1 VIGNYSV
8 AESIANCAVKASYEV
23 NAKLIIVFT
32 NTGQAAL
39 RVRKFGPKCPI
50 LAVSGSIN
58 KFGSMLCA
66 VARGIYHH
74 QVGSLIGCDKLI
86 DSTLKIEAIERGF
99 VKKGDYIVA
108 TMGIEEGLQGSATS
122 NLLKILVV

>member
-1 VIGNYSV
+1 M
-8 AESIANCAVKASYEV
+8 
-23 NAKLIIVFT
+23 
-32 NTGQAAL
+32 
-39 RVRKFGPKCPI
+39 RKFGPKCPI

-108 TMGIEEGLQGSATS
+108 TMGIEEGL
-122 NLLKILVV
+122 